1 MSQENVEIVERMYA
15 AFASGE
21 AATALSYFDPEVAV
35 DATHR
40 VDGRV
45 GRGYEELGAILAEW
59 MSTWDEWRQEVEE
72 IRDLDD
78 SVLVIE
84 TQRGLGKGSGAE
96 WEGRFGMLY
105 EMRRGKITRWTIFDD
120 PRKALDAVGLSE

>member
-1 MSQENVEIVERMYA
+1 MSQENVEMVRRMYA
-15 AFASGE
+15 AFTSGD
-21 AATALSYFDPEVAV
+21 ATTALSYFDPEIVV

-45 GRGYEELGAILAEW
+45 GRGFEELGRILAEW
-59 MSTWDEWRQEVEE
+59 MSTWDEWHQEVEE
-72 IRDLDD
+72 MRDLGD

-84 TQRGLGKGSGAE
+84 TQRGLGKGSGVQ

-105 EMRRGKITRWTIFDD
+105 EMRGGKITRWTIFDD
-120 PRKALDAVGLSE
+120 LRKALEAAGLSE